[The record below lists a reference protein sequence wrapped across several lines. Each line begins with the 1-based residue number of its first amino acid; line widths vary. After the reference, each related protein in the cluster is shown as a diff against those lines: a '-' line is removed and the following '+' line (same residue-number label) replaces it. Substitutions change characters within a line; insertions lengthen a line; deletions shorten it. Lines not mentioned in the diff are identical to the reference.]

1 MNIIKDVLEIAICED
16 KKLVIIIHTP
26 DMDEI
31 AKRYYGLWLLYKK
44 YDVVRIEVPDNDPEG
59 LEDRIKEI
67 IKKRCYHSYDD

>member
-26 DMDEI
+26 DMDEV

-59 LEDRIKEI
+59 LEDKIKEI
-67 IKKRCYHSYDD
+67 IKKHCHHSYND